1 MNMTNEMPNTARCGR
16 CHRILRS
23 PASIA
28 RGKGDRCAAIEAAF
42 DGLSD
47 KQRAKADQLIT
58 DKGIVK
64 VRAGIYKMTAEGG
77 EVTHT
82 ASVNGNCTCEWGVRR
97 TSATKKTCYHVAVAK
112 LCDSPRRPPR
122 RSDLAKA
129 A

>member
-1 MNMTNEMPNTARCGR
+1 MSNTTEAPAQCRRCKR
-16 CHRILRS
+16 HALRT
-23 PASIA
+23 PASRAAGIGA
-28 RGKGDRCAAIEAAF
+28 RCAAIEAAF
-42 DGLSD
+42 AGLSD
-47 KQRAKADQLIT
+47 KQADKARQLII

-82 ASVNGNCTCEWGVRR
+82 ASVNGNCTCEWGIRR
-97 TSATKKTCYHVAVAK
+97 TSATKKTCYHVAVAVLFDK
-112 LCDSPRRPPR
+112 PRRPLR